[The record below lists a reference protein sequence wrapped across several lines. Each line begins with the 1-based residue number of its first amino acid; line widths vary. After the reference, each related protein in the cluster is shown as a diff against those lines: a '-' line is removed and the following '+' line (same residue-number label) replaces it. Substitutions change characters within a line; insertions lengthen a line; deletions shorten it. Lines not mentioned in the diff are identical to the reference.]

1 MTTRYK
7 EEGATALIVVVFSIL
22 LLVTISLGFMRLVVH
37 DQQRTTDDELSRGAY
52 DSAIAGVEDGKRVLE
67 ACIRDGDA
75 DACAALAAN
84 RCNTIHAAKILS
96 ASDDDTN
103 ESEVLLQNSTGISG
117 GYDQAYTCVKI
128 NRETDDYSGTL
139 VSDVSQVIPLQ
150 TSGPFTQI
158 TLSWFLKPDPSVTVD
173 LGANGSLPQSAAWS
187 PIGEVRPPII
197 RAQLMQYRQ
206 GNFNLG
212 DFDQDGGG
220 HTLYLYPATAG
231 ASEAVPTSFGSDL
244 RRTSSLDGLLKP
256 VSCNASI
263 IVPGAYACSVSIT
276 LPLPVGATS
285 PSERV
290 AYLRLTSI
298 YGGAD
303 FMVQPQ
309 GTQFQDVQPA
319 IDSTGRASDVFRRVR
334 ARVQL
339 VSPLETQLYPRATVD
354 ITKNFC
360 KNFTVSA
367 TQYYAG
373 SCLYTQP

>member
-1 MTTRYK
+1 
-7 EEGATALIVVVFSIL
+7 
-22 LLVTISLGFMRLVVH
+22 
-37 DQQRTTDDELSRGAY
+37 
-52 DSAIAGVEDGKRVLE
+52 
-67 ACIRDGDA
+67 
-75 DACAALAAN
+75 
-84 RCNTIHAAKILS
+84 LS

-173 LGANGSLPQSAAWS
+173 LGANGSLPQRAAWS

-220 HTLYLYPATAG
+220 HTLYMYPATAG

-276 LPLPVGATS
+276 LPLPVGATN